1 MLFFLDKIEHTFVEG
16 VVWLLKNECNEEKI
30 KKFEGENPD
39 LLSNDLVVSFLQI
52 PINKDAYMD
61 TISNPT
67 PENMQEL
74 DMLFKQ
80 FYFKIRFISH
90 ISTTLKF
97 NSINYDKRMRL
108 IQSRFSSTLDASIN
122 SDEGEESFLDIIAD
136 VHADKIFPEIV
147 INYDIDEQ
155 VTFPVLY
162 DALNSL
168 TKKQKEIINLAYVEG
183 LNDTEI
189 GQRLNKSQQAIS
201 KTHKK
206 ALENM
211 LTHIEEHKNKGG

>member
-1 MLFFLDKIEHTFVEG
+1 MM
-16 VVWLLKNECNEEKI
+16 KNEWNEEEI
-30 KKFEGENPD
+30 RKFEGGNPE
-39 LLSNDLVVSFLQI
+39 LLSNDLVISFLKT
-52 PINKDAYMD
+52 PINKDVYMK

-74 DMLFKQ
+74 DMLFKR

-108 IQSRFSSTLDASIN
+108 IQSRFSTTLDASIN
-122 SDEGEESFLDIIAD
+122 SNEGEESFLDLIAD
-136 VHADKIFPEIV
+136 QKAEKLFTEVV
-147 INYDIDEQ
+147 INDDLNEQ
-155 VTFPVLY
+155 VSCPVLY

-189 GQRLNKSQQAIS
+189 GQRLNKSQQVIS

-206 ALENM
+206 ALGNM
-211 LTHIEEHKNKGG
+211 LTHIEDNKNKGG